1 MIVITDLWKNLGEH
15 PVLKGV
21 NITINKGEVIVII
34 GQSGCGK
41 SVLLK
46 HIIGI
51 LKPDKGKIEVFGKDI
66 ARFNESQ
73 LNEVRKK
80 FGMLFQGAA
89 LFDSLTVRENVGFFL
104 DEHTKLDKYTI
115 SKIVT
120 EKLKLVGLSGVENL
134 MPFELSGGMR
144 KRVGLA
150 RAIAMDPE
158 IILYDE
164 PTTGIDPIMATA
176 INELIRELQA
186 KLSLTSIVVT
196 HDMVSAYHVAD
207 RIAMLNNGKIIEVG
221 TPEEIRNSTNPIVQ
235 QFITGK
241 SCPTFDKQNACPS
254 TYHSSPNS

>member
-1 MIVITDLWKNLGEH
+1 MILITDLWKNFGETQ
-15 PVLKGV
+15 VLKGV
-21 NITINKGEVIVII
+21 NIQINKGEVIVII
-34 GQSGCGK
+34 GRSGCGK

-51 LKPDKGKIEVFGKDI
+51 LKPDKGKIEIFGKDI
-66 ARFNESQ
+66 AKVKENE
-73 LNEVRKK
+73 LNQIRRK

-104 DEHTKLDKYTI
+104 DEHTKLNNATI
-115 SKIVT
+115 SKIVS

-134 MPFELSGGMR
+134 MPCDLSGGMK

-150 RAIAMDPE
+150 RAIAADPE

-176 INELIRELQA
+176 INGLIKDLQA

-196 HDMVSAYHVAD
+196 HDMTSAYQIAD
-207 RIAMLNNGKIIEVG
+207 RIAMLEDGKIIEDG
-221 TPEEIRNSTNPIVQ
+221 TPEEIRNTKKPVVK
-235 QFITGK
+235 QFITGGK
-241 SCPTFDKQNACPS
+241 PINGVLE
-254 TYHSSPNS
+254 

>member
-1 MIVITDLWKNLGEH
+1 MIVITDLWKSFGEY

-21 NITINKGEVIVII
+21 NITVNKGETLVII

-51 LKPDKGKIEVFGKDI
+51 LKPDKGKIEVQGKDI
-66 ARFNESQ
+66 SKFNESQ
-73 LNEVRKK
+73 LNEIRKK

-104 DEHTKLDKYTI
+104 DEHTKLDKQTI

-134 MPFELSGGMR
+134 MPFALSGGMR

-164 PTTGIDPIMATA
+164 PTTGIDPIMAMA

-207 RIAMLNNGKIIEVG
+207 RIAMLDNGKIIEIG
-221 TPEEIRNSTNPIVQ
+221 TPGEIRKTTNPIVK
-235 QFITGK
+235 QFITVITDK
-241 SCPTFDKQNACPS
+241 SVTG
-254 TYHSSPNS
+254 